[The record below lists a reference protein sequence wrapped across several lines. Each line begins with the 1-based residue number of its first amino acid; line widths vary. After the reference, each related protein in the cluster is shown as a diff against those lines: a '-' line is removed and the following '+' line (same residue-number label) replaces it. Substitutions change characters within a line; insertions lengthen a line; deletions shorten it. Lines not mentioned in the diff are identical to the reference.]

1 MKLKYE
7 AGPGRWLVVGAMLLS
22 FPAAAQPTQSNSV
35 PSTVSRDPADRLAAN
50 LVILSQN
57 PRDVRALTEAGISA
71 VAVGDGDA
79 ALSFLAR
86 AEELAPRDGRIKA
99 ALGSAL
105 LLKEKPTDA
114 LRLFGEAMSLGVPE
128 QEIACDRGLAYDL
141 RGDSRRAQRDYAMAL
156 RSGPD
161 DDLTVRY
168 ALSLGISGDR
178 DKALDMLDPLLRKQN
193 LGAWRARA
201 FILAMNGDERGA
213 EAVAAQVMPGS
224 SGASMAPFL
233 RRLATLNAAE
243 RALAVNLGIM
253 PSDGQRYASVEPGDP
268 YRPSGLGGASDG
280 LIPAGD
286 PLGPRS
292 DDADDRPRQPL
303 PTSKEPRRR
312 PGREKVT
319 LVATRDPAPPVSD
332 ENRPTLKADE
342 RPAPAQ
348 TRPVETAAISPQSGP
363 LTQRVGKK
371 VADVDPARLP
381 PEVRAALANPSAKA
395 AGPGAGNANAPA
407 PVQVTVVK
415 GATSLPPPSG
425 ESPYSLPEM
434 PKQPPSAGGQS
445 AAPQPAP
452 SVVEPAPLYEIPA
465 ETKPAPPPA
474 AQPAQ
479 QSALLAPKPE
489 TGPPPAAANSIAAPA
504 PSSVS
509 QPPPARIV
517 PAPASGSKGL
527 SGLLAGIEV
536 EAESAAGPL
545 PSAAQIKA
553 ARIAAQRK
561 AAADAKAEADA
572 KAAKQAE
579 DAERLAAKK
588 NPARIWV
595 QVATGS
601 NEAGL
606 PGTWKRL
613 KDKAPEAFKGLSA
626 SSVPF
631 KATNRLLVGPFKS
644 MAEARA
650 LVNTLGKAGLSV
662 NTFNS
667 EAGQE
672 VTKVAAK

>member
-1 MKLKYE
+1 MKLKFE
-7 AGPGRWLVVGAMLLS
+7 AGLGRWLVMGAMLLS
-22 FPAAAQPTQSNSV
+22 FPAAAQTTQGSSV
-35 PSTVSRDPADRLAAN
+35 PTTVSQDPADRLAAN

-57 PRDVRALTEAGISA
+57 PRDVRALTEAGVSA

-86 AEELAPRDGRIKA
+86 AEEICPRDGRIKA

-128 QEIACDRGLAYDL
+128 QQIARDRGLAYDL
-141 RGDSRRAQRDYAMAL
+141 RGDSRRAQRDYALAL

-161 DDLTVRY
+161 EDLTLRY

-178 DKALDMLDPLLRKQN
+178 DKALEMLDPLLRKQN

-233 RRLATLNAAE
+233 RRLATLNPAE

-253 PSDGQRYASVEPGDP
+253 PSDGQRLASVEPGDP

-292 DDADDRPRQPL
+292 DDVDDQPRQSL

-319 LVATRDPAPPVSD
+319 LVATRDPAPPASD
-332 ENRPTLKADE
+332 DNRPTLRADE

-348 TRPVETAAISPQSGP
+348 TKPVETAAVSPTQGGMS
-363 LTQRVGKK
+363 QRVGKK
-371 VADVDPARLP
+371 VADVDPERLP
-381 PEVRAALANPSAKA
+381 PEVRAALAKPSTKAPSA
-395 AGPGAGNANAPA
+395 GTGTTSAPK

-415 GATSLPPPSG
+415 GATSLPPPGG
-425 ESPYSLPEM
+425 ESPYSLPEVS
-434 PKQPPSAGGQS
+434 KQPAPAAQS
-445 AAPQPAP
+445 VTTPAP
-452 SVVEPAPLYEIPA
+452 SVAEPAPFYEIPA
-465 ETKPAPPPA
+465 DTKPAPSSTPQPAQQTALLSPRPETAPPPA
-474 AQPAQ
+474 ATI
-479 QSALLAPKPE
+479 STAP
-489 TGPPPAAANSIAAPA
+489 PPPASIPQPA
-504 PSSVS
+504 
-509 QPPPARIV
+509 PARI
-517 PAPASGSKGL
+517 APVQTSASTGL

-536 EAESAAGPL
+536 ETESAAGPL

-553 ARIAAQRK
+553 ARVAAQRK

-572 KAAKQAE
+572 KAAKEAE

-606 PGTWKRL
+606 PGTWKKL
-613 KDKAPEAFKGLSA
+613 KEKAPDAFKGLSA

-644 MAEARA
+644 AAEARA
-650 LVNTLGKAGLSV
+650 LVSTLGKAGISV
-662 NTFNS
+662 NTFSS
-667 EAGQE
+667 EPGQE
-672 VTKVAAK
+672 VAKVSSK

>member
-1 MKLKYE
+1 
-7 AGPGRWLVVGAMLLS
+7 MLLS
-22 FPAAAQPTQSNSV
+22 FPAAAQTTQGNTAPT
-35 PSTVSRDPADRLAAN
+35 TVSRDPADRLAAN

-86 AEELAPRDGRIKA
+86 AEELSPRDGRIKA

-114 LRLFGEAMSLGVPE
+114 LKLFGEAVSLGLSE
-128 QEIACDRGLAYDL
+128 QEVARDRGLAYDL
-141 RGDSRRAQRDYAMAL
+141 RGDSRRAQRDYALAL
-156 RSGPD
+156 RGGPD
-161 DDLTVRY
+161 DEITLRY

-178 DKALDMLDPLLRKQN
+178 DKAMDMLDPLLRKQDR
-193 LGAWRARA
+193 GAWRARA
-201 FILAMNGDERGA
+201 FILAMTGDERGA
-213 EAVAAQVMPGS
+213 ETVAAQVMPGS

-233 RRLATLNAAE
+233 RRLATLNPAE
-243 RALAVNLGIM
+243 RALAVNFGIM
-253 PSDGQRYASVEPGDP
+253 PSDGQRYAMVEPGDP
-268 YRPSGLGGASDG
+268 YRPSGLASDA

-286 PLGPRS
+286 PLGPRPE
-292 DDADDRPRQPL
+292 DAEDRPRPGL
-303 PTSKEPRRR
+303 PTSKDPRRR

-319 LVATRDPAPPVSD
+319 LVATRNPAPPASD
-332 ENRPTLKADE
+332 ENRPVLKADE

-348 TRPVETAAISPQSGP
+348 TKPVETAAVSQQGGP

-371 VADVDPARLP
+371 IADVDPARLP
-381 PEVRAALANPSAKA
+381 PEVRAALTKPSAKTPNTV
-395 AGPGAGNANAPA
+395 GGTGNTPA

-415 GATSLPPPSG
+415 GATSLPPPTG
-425 ESPYSLPEM
+425 ESPYSLPGISSR
-434 PKQPPSAGGQS
+434 PAPTAQS
-445 AAPQPAP
+445 ASPPAP

-465 ETKPAPPPA
+465 ETKPAAPPA
-474 AQPAQ
+474 SQPAQ
-479 QSALLAPKPE
+479 QSALV
-489 TGPPPAAANSIAAPA
+489 TSPPATPQPSPTVSQTLPPANP
-504 PSSVS
+504 VS
-509 QPPPARIV
+509 QPPARTTA
-517 PAPASGSKGL
+517 APVTASTGL

-536 EAESAAGPL
+536 ESESVAGPL
-545 PSAAQIKA
+545 PTAAQLKA
-553 ARIAAQRK
+553 ARVAAQRK

-572 KAAKQAE
+572 KAAKEAQ

-613 KDKAPEAFKGLSA
+613 KDKAPDALKGLSA

-644 MAEARA
+644 AAEARA
-650 LVNTLGKAGLSV
+650 LVNTLGKAGLST
-662 NTFNS
+662 NTFSS

-672 VTKVAAK
+672 VAKVSAK